1 MVRENCFKCFLT
13 VSVIACLL
21 CLVGF
26 KTNIS
31 AQEIQD
37 SVPAAAFTD
46 STKELLKASSKSSA
60 KASGKNICGKN
71 LTWKYSK
78 GTLTISGKGK
88 MYDYPY
94 TSYGFGDG
102 SIRSG
107 EPSKKLP
114 WYKQKDSIKKVVIK
128 KGVTGIGEAAFGG
141 CSKLET
147 VTIPAS
153 VTTVGQD
160 AFRECGSLK
169 NVRLPD
175 KLKEI
180 PVGMFDRCGKLQSV
194 HIPKGVKSIGAYAFC
209 QCNSLTSIN
218 LPDNLKSIGTYA
230 FQSCAFKTINIPNG
244 VECIDMNTFSFSSLE
259 DITLPSSVKEIR
271 SFAFYGCLQLSSVK
285 IMNKSC
291 KINDNEYTINGKRA
305 IIYGINGST
314 AQQYAKKYGHN
325 FTAIDCVVKVTLS
338 GKKTVAAGKST
349 TIKANVIT
357 TNPNV
362 SKDLAWSTSNKKYAI
377 VNQDGKVTAKK
388 SGKGKTVTIT
398 ATAKDGSGV
407 SGIIKIKIK

>member
-1 MVRENCFKCFLT
+1 MVRENRFRCFLT

-26 KTNIS
+26 KKNIS

-37 SVPAAAFTD
+37 SIPAAAFTD
-46 STKELLKASSKSSA
+46 SAKELSKASSKSSA

-71 LTWKYSK
+71 VTWKYSK

-128 KGVTGIGEAAFGG
+128 KGITGIGEAAFGG

-153 VTTVGQD
+153 VTTIGQD

-194 HIPKGVKSIGAYAFC
+194 HIPK
-209 QCNSLTSIN
+209 
-218 LPDNLKSIGTYA
+218 
-230 FQSCAFKTINIPNG
+230 G

-291 KINDNEYTINGKRA
+291 KINDNKYTINGKRA

-349 TIKANVIT
+349 TIKANVTT

-362 SKDLAWSTSNKKYAI
+362 SKDLAWSTSNKKYAT
-377 VNQDGKVTAKK
+377 VSQDGKVTAKK